1 MRLSLFPTY
10 RYHSTYDIPFE
21 KLYKDGVRGVIFD
34 VDNTLVRHNA
44 PADDRVR
51 ALFAS
56 LRDMGMR
63 TCLISNNHEA
73 RVRPFAQDVGTR
85 YICDADKPK
94 PAGYREAARVMGL
107 DEKQA
112 VFVGDQIYTDI
123 LGANLAGIKSILVAP
138 LGHDSE
144 IQIRIKR
151 ALEAP
156 VLRAYSLACKVGGR
170 REHCE

>member
-21 KLYKDGVRGVIFD
+21 GLYEDGVRGVIFD

-51 ALFAS
+51 ALFAE

-73 RVRPFAQDVGTR
+73 RVRPFAQDIGTR

-94 PAGYREAARVMGL
+94 PGGYRKAAEAMGI
-107 DEKQA
+107 DAGQA

-144 IQIRIKR
+144 LQIRLKR
-151 ALEAP
+151 ALEIP
-156 VLRAYSLACKVGGR
+156 VLAAYGLKCRLRGNEG
-170 REHCE
+170 